1 MRHYSPFDNGQVH
14 DGPLYTDDGLWDTYR
29 AAFPLLALLYPERDA
44 DILRGWLNAY
54 REGGWLPTC
63 PSPGNRP
70 CMIGSHGD
78 SIVADAYFKGI
89 EGFDPAEAYAAVR
102 KDAMV
107 DGTGAWAGRDHLN
120 DYTKSGF
127 VPADERKDGSAAVT
141 LEYAYDDYCAARL
154 AKALGYEGRREV
166 CLRSARAT
174 TGTCGTPPAVHA
186 WQEIGWHV
194 DRSV

>member
-1 MRHYSPFDNGQVH
+1 
-14 DGPLYTDDGLWDTYR
+14 
-29 AAFPLLALLYPERDA
+29 
-44 DILRGWLNAY
+44 
-54 REGGWLPTC
+54 
-63 PSPGNRP
+63 
-70 CMIGSHGD
+70 MIGSHGD

-154 AKALGYEGRREV
+154 AKALGYEEDAKLFAERARNYRHVWDPASGFMRGKKSDGTWTAPFDPSSGVART
-166 CLRSARAT
+166 SRAT
-174 TGTCGTPPAVHA
+174 RGSGR
-186 WQEIGWHV
+186 G
-194 DRSV
+194 R